1 MQGSKHVLCSK
12 VLRATE
18 ETWGMGDQVR
28 RAGQERSGLQFSVD
42 SQGRPQKKFLYLKE
56 KLSDVGEKKK
66 RVLGKLIITTL
77 FSVIEFIN

>member
-1 MQGSKHVLCSK
+1 MQGSKHILCSK

-42 SQGRPQKKFLYLKE
+42 SQGGLKR
-56 KLSDVGEKKK
+56 SF
-66 RVLGKLIITTL
+66 VLEGKTL
-77 FSVIEFIN
+77 